1 MRTLGPMSADDEKR
15 RRSKRQSQRPPEEE
29 QPEGGAFFAAP
40 TRAFQAL
47 PTEVLHVGSRSDER
61 KRDGRSRATRLPSSS
76 PPEPADLAGPP
87 ATEALGTAELK
98 RLAKHEREAFPD
110 FETEHL
116 ELTNPDPF
124 RVDVDSV
131 ERALFEVARQP
142 THHDLYFDQADEPA
156 SDTSTDTEVPK
167 PVSGVHQRV
176 AHESARDFEDRTVGL
191 GSESPTAHAP
201 HLFEATDED
210 AALLSEPDLPE
221 LPLAAPV
228 PDSDDEAAK
237 DRYYEELRDVIGA
250 ARVFDPKRP
259 VDLVTDPGVREHS
272 DDEWPEITLDP
283 APLPRDPSEKR
294 FPVRLA
300 LFLLAVLVVTV
311 GGVGIGFALS
321 RQGVRLDA
329 VMVASGL
336 VDKEVASGDGA
347 SSDDERAADDGTP
360 ATRAPSDRTAK
371 QGAKGRRV
379 DGWKQRTV
387 QVRFVNV
394 DDASNAGVS
403 GLDDTLLKAFTSAL
417 AADEHALWQVVSE
430 EPEGGY
436 HFGVSLAV
444 VSVDEVQGGA
454 SRARCAL
461 NAERGHAPKGRV
473 EHAVSAERQPA
484 GSLANAD
491 DDKLALEAVR
501 ACGFALALGFFE
513 RALR

>member
-1 MRTLGPMSADDEKR
+1 MSADDEKR
-15 RRSKRQSQRPPEEE
+15 RRRKRQSQRPPEEE
-29 QPEGGAFFAAP
+29 QPEGGAFFAAA

-47 PTEVLHVGSRSDER
+47 PTEVLHVGSRSDEP
-61 KRDGRSRATRLPSSS
+61 KRDGRTRAARLPSSLPSS
-76 PPEPADLAGPP
+76 PPEPADFSGPP
-87 ATEALGTAELK
+87 ATEGLGTAELK

-124 RVDVDSV
+124 RVDVDSA

-142 THHDLYFDQADEPA
+142 THHDLYFDEADEHER
-156 SDTSTDTEVPK
+156 DTSTDTEVPK
-167 PVSGVHQRV
+167 PVSGVHERV
-176 AHESARDFEDRTVGL
+176 AHGGAHDFEDRTVGL
-191 GSESPTAHAP
+191 DSESPTAHAP

-210 AALLSEPDLPE
+210 AAVLSEPDPLE
-221 LPLAAPV
+221 LPPAAPV
-228 PDSDDEAAK
+228 PDTDEEAAK

-259 VDLVTDPGVREHS
+259 VHLVTDPGVRERS
-272 DDEWPEITLDP
+272 DEEWPEITLDP
-283 APLPRDPSEKR
+283 APLPRAPAAKR
-294 FPVRLA
+294 FPVGLT

-336 VDKEVASGDGA
+336 VDEKVASDNSANPEGDDA
-347 SSDDERAADDGTP
+347 VLDGT
-360 ATRAPSDRTAK
+360 
-371 QGAKGRRV
+371 GAKETGS
-379 DGWKQRTV
+379 DGTAAQNAKAGSGDEWKQRTV

-394 DDASNAGVS
+394 DDASKAGVS
-403 GLDDTLLKAFTSAL
+403 GLEDTLLKAFTSAL
-417 AADEHALWQVVSE
+417 AADEHARWQVVSE
-430 EPEGGY
+430 EPEDGY

-444 VSVDEVQGGA
+444 VSVDEAQGGA
-454 SRARCAL
+454 RRARCAL
-461 NAERGHAPKGRV
+461 NAARGHAPKGRV